1 MEEERTSKGGKR
13 RGCLR
18 LIAGFVLFLVLLLA
32 ASAVVNLTLPER
44 SSSVEQLSPQQK
56 ALLAEAFHLRQTL
69 GDDLWPA
76 WAGAQ
81 IPIVVHNEGYAFLVG
96 FPGDPPPGWIKVP
109 RGQERGGPWQM
120 VSGDDFL
127 GQAYYRQ
134 PLPAGGSTPEA
145 FTVRIGQQW
154 AASMQTREWMRI
166 AFSQQLRGDLPS
178 FLKLVFPYPIVTN
191 LFLGGDDK
199 YVALLLHETFHAFE
213 GLQAPQRLA
222 QAEEAQIRY
231 GGGYSAQVPAM
242 EVAWQ
247 EELNLLA
254 DALEAEDETESL
266 DLARAFLRTREERRA
281 SSNLPPA
288 LVDYER
294 QREWLEGQAK
304 YVEMMSWRQGGTAPS
319 YEPHKATAALDDF
332 DAYEGYEGAW
342 NREVDQ
348 IRRMAG
354 DDGEAR
360 FYYSGMA
367 QAALLDRLLP
377 GWKATAL
384 DEGVFLEDLL
394 QETVQ

>member
-1 MEEERTSKGGKR
+1 MAEERNSKGGKR

-18 LIAGFVLFLVLLLA
+18 LIAGLVLLLVLLLA
-32 ASAVVNLTLPER
+32 ASIVVNLTLPE
-44 SSSVEQLSPQQK
+44 SSSTVEKLSAEQE

-69 GDDLWPA
+69 GDDLWPG
-76 WAGAQ
+76 WAAAQ
-81 IPIVVHNEGYAFLVG
+81 IPIVIYNESYAFLVG
-96 FPGDPPPGWIKVP
+96 YPGDPPPGWTKVP
-109 RGQERGGPWQM
+109 QGQERGGPWQT
-120 VSGDDFL
+120 VPGDDFL
-127 GQAYYRQ
+127 GQPYYRQ
-134 PLPAGGSTPEA
+134 PLPDGSSTPEA

-166 AFSQQLRGDLPS
+166 AFNQQLQRDLPS
-178 FLKLVFPYPIVTN
+178 FLKPVFPYPIVTS

-199 YVALLLHETFHAFE
+199 YVSLLLHETFHAFE
-213 GLQAPQRLA
+213 GLQSPQRLA
-222 QAEEAQIRY
+222 EAEEAQMRY
-231 GGGYSAQVPAM
+231 GGGYPSQARAM
-242 EVAWQ
+242 EEAWQ

-254 DALEAEDETESL
+254 DALEANDETESL
-266 DLARAFLRTREERRA
+266 DLARAFLGTREERRA
-281 SSNLPPA
+281 GNNLPPA

-304 YVEMMSWRQGGTAPS
+304 YVEMMAWRLGGTASS

-377 GWKATAL
+377 GWKVRAL
-384 DEGVFLEDLL
+384 EEGVFLEDLL
-394 QETVQ
+394 QEAVE